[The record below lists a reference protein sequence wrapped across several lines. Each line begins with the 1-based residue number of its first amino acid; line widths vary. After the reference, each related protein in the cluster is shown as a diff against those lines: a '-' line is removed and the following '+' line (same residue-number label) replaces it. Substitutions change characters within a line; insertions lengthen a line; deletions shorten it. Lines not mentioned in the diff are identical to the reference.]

1 MSKERIRDFVDWDE
15 YYNPN
20 NKVVMKKEKVY
31 HSKISLMDRLEK
43 CEDKQSLLDNEI
55 HAIRDEVLE
64 LEARRLNAI
73 NKQSQR

>member
-1 MSKERIRDFVDWDE
+1 MSNYLIET
-15 YYNPN
+15 
-20 NKVVMKKEKVY
+20 NKDYPFDKIKLHTQQPIQGGTY
-31 HSKISLMDRLEK
+31 LAKISLMDRLEK